1 MRVGSG
7 IGLILLLNPLH
18 RTIPMPAATLLAHAA
33 LLARLSAP
41 YPFAV
46 GETLQ
51 YEALLGYFPVAI
63 ATATVVRATRERGM
77 DALVFTALGEG
88 GPPGFRARYEMTS
101 WVQAS
106 PLTSLRFHRKLIQGS
121 KVDEERYQIVADS
134 GRYREEGVARD
145 WVTPRDPLD
154 ELAYLYYLR
163 TIPLEVGKSFT
174 MSRYFKTGYNPVQV
188 RVTGREPVALFDGS
202 TVPCFTLELSSRGA
216 TVGVSLTDD
225 ARRLPVQLSL
235 PLPYGTVTLALT
247 AAGQRS

>member
-1 MRVGSG
+1 
-7 IGLILLLNPLH
+7 
-18 RTIPMPAATLLAHAA
+18 MPAATLLAHAA

-51 YEALLGYFPVAI
+51 YEATLGYFPVGSAI
-63 ATATVVRATRERGM
+63 ATVARTTRERGT
-77 DALVFTALGEG
+77 DALVFTAVGEG
-88 GPPGFRARYEMTS
+88 GPPGFRTRYELTS
-101 WVQAS
+101 WVQSSRLA
-106 PLTSLRFHRKLIQGS
+106 SLRFHRKLMQGNS
-121 KVDEERYQIVADS
+121 VDEERYQIVPDS
-134 GRYREEGVARD
+134 GRYRQEGVARD
-145 WVTPRDPLD
+145 WVAPREALD

-188 RVTGREPVALFDGS
+188 RVTGKEPVALFDGR
-202 TVPCFTLELSSRGA
+202 TVPCFTVELTSRGS

-235 PLPYGTVTLALT
+235 PLPYGTVTLMLT
-247 AAGQRS
+247 AAGQTSTPGGR